1 MNDMNQDNSREASHR
16 PNPCSQANP
25 CGCSSGATQPPTHFV
40 GIGGAGM
47 SAIAQVLRAAG
58 CRVQGSDRS
67 ESPTVEMLRRAGIP
81 VFIGHDAAN
90 IGEMERVV
98 YTRAVS
104 PDNPELIAAREAG
117 IPVIERAE
125 MLGRLY
131 DLFQNRV
138 SITGTHGKT
147 TTSAMVGVILTR
159 LGQSPTVLIGGEVPD
174 LEGHG
179 SLGVSSTVVAEACEA
194 YSSFLHLKSSL
205 AIVTNIDVDHL
216 DHYGTFEGV
225 LQGFRGFLEN
235 VDPTG
240 TVIAWGEDP
249 NLLGLRADVPRRWIT
264 YGFSGTCDYQLEI
277 LEETRLGQRFCLRTP
292 DTGTVEVWLPM
303 NGRHFAL
310 NASAAII
317 AAVCLG
323 NDIRKAA
330 EALAGFRGVAR
341 RMELKGVEGDV
352 TVVDDYA
359 HHPTEIEAT
368 LKAALVRYGQNLTV
382 VFQPHLYS
390 RTADLLEDFAS
401 ALFPAPRLVLTD
413 VYSAREL
420 PSAGVETD
428 ALFEALQQMGHPD
441 LHYVPA
447 LQDIPFWLEE
457 RVLPGDTV
465 LTVGAGDVF
474 TAGENLLRIL
484 RTATE
489 AAR

>member
-1 MNDMNQDNSREASHR
+1 
-16 PNPCSQANP
+16 
-25 CGCSSGATQPPTHFV
+25 
-40 GIGGAGM
+40 M

-67 ESPTVEMLRRAGIP
+67 DSPTVEMLRRAGIP
-81 VFIGHDAAN
+81 VFIGHDAGN
-90 IGEMERVV
+90 IGEMERVI
-98 YTRAVS
+98 YTRAIN
-104 PDNPELIAAREAG
+104 PDNPELVAARQVG
-117 IPVIERAE
+117 LPVIERAE

-131 DLFQNRV
+131 DLFENRV

-147 TTSAMVGVILTR
+147 TTSAMVGVILSR
-159 LGQSPTVLIGGEVPD
+159 LDLSPTVLIGGEVPD
-174 LEGHG
+174 LDGHG
-179 SLGVSSTVVAEACEA
+179 SLGVSSTIVAEACEA

-216 DHYGTFEGV
+216 DHYGTFDGV

-235 VDPTG
+235 VDPSG

-249 NLLGLRADVPRRWIT
+249 NLLAMRPDIPRRWIT
-264 YGFSGTCDYQLEI
+264 YGFSMSCDYRLEI
-277 LEETRLGQRFCLRTP
+277 LEETPQGQRFCINTP
-292 DTGTVEVWLPM
+292 DSGRIEVKLPL

-310 NASAAII
+310 NATAAII
-317 AAVCLG
+317 AAACLG
-323 NDIRKAA
+323 ADCQKAA
-330 EALAGFRGVAR
+330 DTLADFRGVAR
-341 RMELKGVEGDV
+341 RMELKGVEGQI

-368 LKAALVRYGQNLTV
+368 LQAALVRYGQSLTV

-390 RTADLLEDFAS
+390 RTSDLLDEFAR
-401 ALFPAPRLVLTD
+401 ALLPAPRLVLTD

-428 ALFEALQQMGHPD
+428 ALYEVMLQMGHPD

-447 LQDIPFWLEE
+447 LQDVPFWLEE
-457 RVLPGDTV
+457 HVHPGDTV

-474 TAGENLLRIL
+474 TAGEQLLRIL
-484 RTATE
+484 KTAHGV
-489 AAR
+489 AR